1 MEMVLLFLIIG
12 GKILKKP
19 ELLAPAGNMEKL
31 KMSLLYGAD
40 AVFLGGKAF
49 GLRAFGGNFS
59 NEELKEGVE
68 FAHRLNK
75 KVYVT
80 VNIYPHNSDLEKL
93 PEYLRYLE
101 SIQVDAVLVAD
112 LGVFTIA
119 REVAPNLHV
128 HISTQANNT
137 NWASV
142 NAWKNMGATRVVL
155 ARELS
160 LNEIK
165 EIREKCDVELE
176 MFVHGAMCIS
186 YSGRCLMSNYFTGR
200 DANRGSCA
208 QSCRWKY
215 SLVEEKRPGE
225 YFPVVEDERGT
236 YIFNSKDMCLLPHID
251 KVIESGVDS
260 LKIEGR
266 MKSVHYASSVVKA
279 YRQAID
285 SYFENP
291 EEFAMKEEW
300 LDELQKVSHR
310 EYTTGFYFNRPTE
323 EDQIYGSSSYIQ
335 TSDFIGLVLSYDE
348 KTKYATI
355 EQRNNMKRGQEIEI
369 IQPTGNTFIQNIE
382 DMLDEENNPI
392 EVAPHAQQIIK
403 IAMHEP
409 VEPYSMLRRKENYE
423 RASENKNQS

>member
-1 MEMVLLFLIIG
+1 M
-12 GKILKKP
+12 KKP
-19 ELLAPAGNMEKL
+19 ELLAPAGNLEKL
-31 KMSLLYGAD
+31 KMALIYGAD

-49 GLRAFGGNFS
+49 GLRAFGGNFT
-59 NEELKEGVE
+59 EAELKEGVE
-68 FAHRLNK
+68 FAHHMKK

-93 PEYLRYLE
+93 PDYLRFLA
-101 SIQVDAVLVAD
+101 SIQVDAILVAD
-112 LGVFTIA
+112 LGVFNIA
-119 REVAPNLHV
+119 RQVAPNLHI

-142 NAWKNMGATRVVL
+142 QAWQAMGASRVVL

-160 LNEIK
+160 IHEIE

-215 SLVEEKRPGE
+215 NLVEEKRPGE

-236 YIFNSKDMCLLPHID
+236 YIFNSKDMCLLPYID
-251 KVIESGVDS
+251 KVIASGVDS

-279 YRQAID
+279 YRLAID
-285 SYFENP
+285 SYFADP
-291 EEFAMKEEW
+291 EAFEIKDEW

-310 EYTTGFYFNRPTE
+310 EYTTGFYFNKPTE
-323 EDQIYGSSSYIQ
+323 QDQIYGSSSYIQ
-335 TSDFIGLVLSYDE
+335 TSDFIGLVLSYDA
-348 KTKYATI
+348 KSQLATI
-355 EQRNNMKRGQEIEI
+355 EQRNNMKLGQEIEI
-369 IQPTGNTFIQNIE
+369 IQPKGKTFIQNINV
-382 DMLDEENNPI
+382 MMNDEGLPI

-403 IAMHEP
+403 IKMNEP
-409 VEPYSMLRRKENYE
+409 VEPYAMLRRKENYE
-423 RASENKNQS
+423 RANQNKDRA